1 MDLQLTHEKM
11 STNCGFY
18 LLDSRKPWSHD
29 TSYPG
34 VSQPSESARGTGLR
48 LTFSLFR
55 LAILLCLAEI
65 LAFSRLSRLFP
76 RRQ

>member
-34 VSQPSESARGTGLR
+34 VNLPNLQDLR

-65 LAFSRLSRLFP
+65 LAFSRLSGLFP

>member
-34 VSQPSESARGTGLR
+34 VNLPNLQEV
-48 LTFSLFR
+48 
-55 LAILLCLAEI
+55 
-65 LAFSRLSRLFP
+65 
-76 RRQ
+76 QV